1 MTNAGDDRVEA
12 CTGKVLVIHGPNL
25 NLLGKREPA
34 TYGVTTLED
43 INTMLN
49 QRAGQ
54 LGLQLTIVQTNHE
67 GIMIDTIQEAQDKFS
82 CIIINPA
89 AFTHYSVA
97 VRDALAAI
105 SVPAIEVHMSNI
117 YRREEFRHHSVV
129 SPVAVG
135 QIAGFGAN
143 SYLLALEAASCL
155 LRSHT

>member
-1 MTNAGDDRVEA
+1 MEA
-12 CTGKVLVIHGPNL
+12 STEKVLIIHGPNL

-34 TYGVTTLED
+34 IYGSTTLDD
-43 INTMLN
+43 INTRLN
-49 QRAGQ
+49 ERARE

-67 GIMIDTIQEAQDKFS
+67 GVMIDTIQEAEDKFA

-89 AFTHYSVA
+89 ALTHYSVA
-97 VRDALAAI
+97 VRDALAAV
-105 SVPAIEVHMSNI
+105 SVPAIEVHLSNI

-129 SPVAVG
+129 SPVALG

-155 LRSHT
+155 IRSA